1 MSPHDLDDD
10 NEDVDRDIVMH
21 GHSISSEV
29 ASRIPSFLAHV
40 SKLRST
46 FVGGPTGQMRKYGY
60 HHRYCIEPRNHKAI
74 FRGLLE
80 GCVAAFKNEA
90 FPSTLSRL
98 NGISDNVKEVSR
110 GRCVSIDPFGCTICR
125 DLCVHFPIADVISLL
140 VCEPNATCL
149 NTTEMLDAV
158 RSRKGGK
165 TILAENS
172 ADILLRLVNP
182 LKLNFVVGATEVTVD
197 FTKRMKDL
205 CVWPVPVSPDVD
217 LKAISIKKV
226 PNYTCEK
233 LSEVIKYGF
242 DPRSL
247 SRDQLLQKMLS
258 NTNEGGIIGNRHG
271 HVWAKASLERL
282 IALGFD
288 LSLEDDAFVIVDEKT
303 EPALRGLSLDF

>member
-1 MSPHDLDDD
+1 M
-10 NEDVDRDIVMH
+10 
-21 GHSISSEV
+21 
-29 ASRIPSFLAHV
+29 
-40 SKLRST
+40 
-46 FVGGPTGQMRKYGY
+46 
-60 HHRYCIEPRNHKAI
+60 
-74 FRGLLE
+74 
-80 GCVAAFKNEA
+80 
-90 FPSTLSRL
+90 
-98 NGISDNVKEVSR
+98 
-110 GRCVSIDPFGCTICR
+110 SIDPFGCTICR
-125 DLCVHFPIADVISLL
+125 DLCVHFPIADAISLL
-140 VCEPNATCL
+140 VGEPNATCL

-172 ADILLRLVNP
+172 VDILLRLVNP

-233 LSEVIKYGF
+233 LSEIIKYGF

-258 NTNEGGIIGNRHG
+258 NTNEGGRVGNRRG